1 MLSKYD
7 YFKKIKNLFKIKFN
21 FHKNKGKE
29 YFQLDGGIVFIFKLP
44 SKNYRLE
51 GKGVF
56 IEVKFPESID
66 INDKKD
72 LMIAKKFFK

>member
-1 MLSKYD
+1 MIISRKN
-7 YFKKIKNLFKIKFN
+7 KKFIQNKSFN

-29 YFQLDGGIVFIFKLP
+29 YFQLDGGVVFIFKLP

-72 LMIAKKFFK
+72 LMIAKKIF